1 MHIQE
6 PSLKPCSWF
15 RGKFTRCEGIKH
27 PSCPVILCY
36 VKQMQIIY
44 HINMLIC
51 KNCKQTCVG
60 EFNVKRNKKWNL
72 LDNNVNVKK
81 AWK

>member
-1 MHIQE
+1 
-6 PSLKPCSWF
+6 
-15 RGKFTRCEGIKH
+15 
-27 PSCPVILCY
+27 
-36 VKQMQIIY
+36 MQI

-60 EFNVKRNKKWNL
+60 EFNEKRNKKWNL

-81 AWK
+81 ASK

>member
-1 MHIQE
+1 
-6 PSLKPCSWF
+6 
-15 RGKFTRCEGIKH
+15 
-27 PSCPVILCY
+27 
-36 VKQMQIIY
+36 
-44 HINMLIC
+44 MLIC

-81 AWK
+81 AWKYGMFIHEVNVKQRIPNLNMFIQACLIDQKIRYVHPIML

>member
-1 MHIQE
+1 
-6 PSLKPCSWF
+6 
-15 RGKFTRCEGIKH
+15 
-27 PSCPVILCY
+27 
-36 VKQMQIIY
+36 
-44 HINMLIC
+44 MLIG